1 MSLADALHLMWAF
14 SSVAWQ
20 EICQHYR
27 AVPLPSTSK
36 SWFYPC
42 SLRIFTL
49 SRQKQSSTS
58 TLILLATLA
67 PPLERRLLA
76 TQQPQRHVS
85 LRPIR
90 LSHSMLMGSTRLA
103 WVSTVIFRCI
113 RCRVI
118 VRNRLLPRARF
129 VEANCAEQR
138 PVLILSRCSCGIF

>member
-1 MSLADALHLMWAF
+1 MGLT
-14 SSVAWQ
+14 Q
-20 EICQHYR
+20 EICQHCR
-27 AVPLPSTSK
+27 AVPFPSTSK
-36 SWFYPC
+36 PWFYSC

-49 SRQKQSSTS
+49 SRRKQLSTS
-58 TLILLATLA
+58 SLILLATLA

-103 WVSTVIFRCI
+103 RVSTVIFRCI

-118 VRNRLLPRARF
+118 VGNRPLPHARS
-129 VEANCAEQR
+129 VEANCAKKR
-138 PVLILSRCSCGIF
+138 LILNLSQCSCG